1 MSFFNGIKRVFGFE
15 PDYDDE
21 ELSEDYVSDGFRAAE
36 LPSAPHPVMPP
47 ALPVSQKD
55 ADKSVPSA
63 DSSLPADLFDAVL
76 EVFNSAQPDFVRR
89 CLSTDAQRQY
99 LIDSLSQS
107 LRERVARTVGD
118 ETDIELRNECETL
131 RRKAEEGERLRKEN
145 KKLQLSI
152 ENQKRALQDRIT
164 DLEHQLEKAQAAKR
178 GPRAKAAPGDA
189 ISGLIASGLAA
200 ELHRQTLLREQ
211 AEMKSR
217 MADRMMSD
225 LRNAAAVAR
234 RELEE
239 NQTQQEEVVAMVN
252 DKLGEFEQLKKRL
265 EDRIR
270 ELQDAL
276 RKERAAD
283 HETRIAA
290 LNKENAEL
298 RHTIEN
304 NLANQAGS
312 EKRLRDEIKALR
324 EQIETLRSNDGG
336 TESPAIP
343 HTNSDTR
350 DHSRRRGRP
359 KKVRIDEE
367 LSSTDWFTQAESP
380 ETPPPAQKKAPKD
393 DPDFGYHE
401 PARRP
406 SNDDAAQLTLF

>member
-107 LRERVARTVGD
+107 LRARVARAVGD

-131 RRKAEEGERLRKEN
+131 RRKAEDGERLRKEN

-178 GPRAKAAPGDA
+178 GPRAKTAPDDA